1 MEDIV
6 FLFSPHSI
14 SISFCCR
21 FFSFKSLLIRSATL
35 AGSYMGYSFNSFI
48 YPTNVIPNIY
58 NPPIVGYT
66 IIMVIYKHITTVI
79 NWKEGKIMSVGENIK
94 KRREAKGLS
103 QAELAGAIGVGQS
116 YLSQIERGTKAAS
129 IQLGK
134 QIAEILEC
142 TLDEL
147 A

>member
-1 MEDIV
+1 M
-6 FLFSPHSI
+6 
-14 SISFCCR
+14 
-21 FFSFKSLLIRSATL
+21 
-35 AGSYMGYSFNSFI
+35 
-48 YPTNVIPNIY
+48 
-58 NPPIVGYT
+58 GYT
-66 IIMVIYKHITTVI
+66 IIVVIYKYITTVI
-79 NWKEGKIMSVGENIK
+79 KGKEGKIMSVGENIK
-94 KRREAKGLS
+94 KRRVAKGLS

-116 YLSQIERGTKAAS
+116 YLSQIERGTKTAS